1 MKRRRHERYNLVAG
15 RLSTVE
21 AAPTARGPVFYGY
34 AAQLDPKQQ
43 ETVPTLHFA
52 WLRGKEKKED
62 RPHPL
67 KSSRV
72 TSLTLS
78 SRQVFVFFFSQVIT

>member
-1 MKRRRHERYNLVAG
+1 MKRRRHERYNLVPG

-43 ETVPTLHFA
+43 ETEPTLHFA
-52 WLRGKEKKED
+52 DLARGGKKKKKK
-62 RPHPL
+62 RRRQTASF
-67 KSSRV
+67 KVV
-72 TSLTLS
+72 TSY
-78 SRQVFVFFFSQVIT
+78 